1 MRGRRIVVAVVGA
14 VVLAGSVGYVVGSA
28 ADPPVARANRTALPG
43 FSQVVFLSHANNPVK
58 VPVFP
63 GDPRFTMST
72 TFTVPEDG
80 FYLQYVKEGEHTG
93 THYSAPCHFHVNAR
107 CADQLDPGDFI
118 LPAVVIDV
126 RARVQNNVDYEL
138 SVAALKA
145 WARQHGGFP
154 QEAAVLLRTGCD
166 RWWSP
171 AIGADRP
178 TYYNCGSANGKF
190 RQPGFSKAAVK
201 WLIKQGRPRTA
212 RRARHRHVRSGSGER
227 SAVPGDVADAAEPP
241 LHAGEPDEPRRDA
254 VDGRLDRDRR
264 PEEPARFRGAEH
276 DLRPGSLIDV
286 AAGGVTALPA
296 ARSKPLPSRHRPGP
310 ARSGAHRCRRA
321 A

>member
-1 MRGRRIVVAVVGA
+1 M
-14 VVLAGSVGYVVGSA
+14 GSA
-28 ADPPVARANRTALPG
+28 ADPPVARQFRTALPG

-58 VPVFP
+58 TPVFP

-93 THYSAPCHFHVNAR
+93 THYSAPCHFHINAR

-126 RARVQNNVDYEL
+126 RARVKKNVDYEL
-138 SVAALKA
+138 SVDALKD
-145 WARQHGGFP
+145 WAQQHGGFP

-190 RQPGFSKAAVK
+190 RQPGFSKGAVK
-201 WLIKQGRPRTA
+201 WLIKQGVLGRRGALGTDTFGPDPGSDPLFLETWLTLRNHRFTLENLTNLDAMPTRGGWIVIGGPRN
-212 RRARHRHVRSGSGER
+212 RHGSGAP
-227 SAVPGDVADAAEPP
+227 STIFGLVP
-241 LHAGEPDEPRRDA
+241 
-254 VDGRLDRDRR
+254 
-264 PEEPARFRGAEH
+264 
-276 DLRPGSLIDV
+276 
-286 AAGGVTALPA
+286 
-296 ARSKPLPSRHRPGP
+296 
-310 ARSGAHRCRRA
+310 
-321 A
+321 

>member
-14 VVLAGSVGYVVGSA
+14 VVLAGSVGYVMGSA
-28 ADPPVARANRTALPG
+28 ADAPVARANRTALPG

-138 SVAALKA
+138 SVAALKT

-154 QEAAVLLRTGCD
+154 KEAAVLLRTGCD

-201 WLIKQGRPRTA
+201 WLIRQGVLGRRGALGTDTFGPDPGSDPLFLETWLTLRNHRFTLENLTNLGAMPATGGWIVIGGPRN
-212 RRARHRHVRSGSGER
+212 RHGSGAP
-227 SAVPGDVADAAEPP
+227 STIFGLVP
-241 LHAGEPDEPRRDA
+241 
-254 VDGRLDRDRR
+254 
-264 PEEPARFRGAEH
+264 
-276 DLRPGSLIDV
+276 
-286 AAGGVTALPA
+286 
-296 ARSKPLPSRHRPGP
+296 
-310 ARSGAHRCRRA
+310 
-321 A
+321 

>member
-14 VVLAGSVGYVVGSA
+14 LVLAGSVGYVMGSA

-58 VPVFP
+58 TPVFP

-93 THYSAPCHFHVNAR
+93 THYSAPCHFHVHGR

-126 RARVQNNVDYEL
+126 RARVKKNVDYEL
-138 SVAALKA
+138 SVTALKT
-145 WARQHGGFP
+145 WAKRHGGIP
-154 QEAAVLLRTGCD
+154 QESAVLLRTGCD

-178 TYYNCGSANGKF
+178 TYYNCGSADGKF
-190 RQPGFSKAAVK
+190 RQPGFSKAAVR
-201 WLIKQGRPRTA
+201 WLIKQGVLGRRGALGSDTFGPDPGSDPMFMETWLTLRNHRFTLENLTNLGAMPATGGWIVIGGPRN
-212 RRARHRHVRSGSGER
+212 RHGSG
-227 SAVPGDVADAAEPP
+227 A
-241 LHAGEPDEPRRDA
+241 
-254 VDGRLDRDRR
+254 
-264 PEEPARFRGAEH
+264 
-276 DLRPGSLIDV
+276 
-286 AAGGVTALPA
+286 
-296 ARSKPLPSRHRPGP
+296 PSTIFGLMP
-310 ARSGAHRCRRA
+310 
-321 A
+321 

>member
-28 ADPPVARANRTALPG
+28 ADAPVARANRTALPG

-138 SVAALKA
+138 SVAALKT

-154 QEAAVLLRTGCD
+154 TGSGGPSADGMRPVVEPRDRCRPADVLQLRQRQREVPSARLLESG
-166 RWWSP
+166 
-171 AIGADRP
+171 GEVADQARGPRP
-178 TYYNCGSANGKF
+178 
-190 RQPGFSKAAVK
+190 
-201 WLIKQGRPRTA
+201 A
-212 RRARHRHVRSGSGER
+212 RRTRHRHVRSGSR
-227 SAVPGDVADAAEPP
+227 
-241 LHAGEPDEPRRDA
+241 
-254 VDGRLDRDRR
+254 
-264 PEEPARFRGAEH
+264 
-276 DLRPGSLIDV
+276 
-286 AAGGVTALPA
+286 
-296 ARSKPLPSRHRPGP
+296 
-310 ARSGAHRCRRA
+310 
-321 A
+321 